1 MAIEGQFCVL
11 RVEII
16 EKGIIMA
23 YIYVNNKNKKL
34 YGSVAP
40 YSMHFKPPRPL
51 SNCAATP

>member
-23 YIYVNNKNKKL
+23 YIYGNNKNKKL
-34 YGSVAP
+34 NGSVAP
-40 YSMHFKPPRPL
+40 YSMHF
-51 SNCAATP
+51 